1 MAKGLRSKCKRAN
14 RAQIRKTLTNPI
26 IKKRAEAISQSIKD
40 GLVNKE
46 GVSSIDALK
55 SAFQASSSSLP
66 NISETEDSMAVDM
79 EDEEEEEEEETGEEF
94 KSSRTLAKEAFM
106 KKKGSKAK
114 VNPGKQLVW
123 FK

>member
-66 NISETEDSMAVDM
+66 NISEAEESMAVEM
-79 EDEEEEEEEETGEEF
+79 EEEEEEEEETGEEF
-94 KSSRTLAKEAFM
+94 KSSRTLAKEAF
-106 KKKGSKAK
+106 KKKRGSKAR
-114 VNPGKQLVW
+114 VNPGKELVW
-123 FK
+123 F